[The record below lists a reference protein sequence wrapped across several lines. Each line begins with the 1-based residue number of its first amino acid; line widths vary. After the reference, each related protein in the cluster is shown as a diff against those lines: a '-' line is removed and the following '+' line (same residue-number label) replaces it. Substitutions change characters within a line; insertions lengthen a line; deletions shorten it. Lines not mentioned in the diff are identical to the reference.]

1 MKIKNFQGKNLFAA
15 ALFVGSLFILG
26 IKLLTPASIRIYVE
40 GAETAVAQIPGY
52 FTLADVTIVAVF
64 SIILGVSG
72 AYLLFSAPAGRAL
85 GEVALEGRKVRWKE
99 IAKTLKDEERSIY
112 ETILDSGGMIF
123 QSELVE
129 KLGLSKSSVSRSLD
143 LLESKGLV
151 ERKRRGMANLVLL
164 K

>member
-1 MKIKNFQGKNLFAA
+1 M
-15 ALFVGSLFILG
+15 
-26 IKLLTPASIRIYVE
+26 
-40 GAETAVAQIPGY
+40 
-52 FTLADVTIVAVF
+52 
-64 SIILGVSG
+64 
-72 AYLLFSAPAGRAL
+72 
-85 GEVALEGRKVRWKE
+85 RWKE

>member
-1 MKIKNFQGKNLFAA
+1 MEKEKGKNLFAA
-15 ALFVGSLFILG
+15 ALVSASVLILG
-26 IKLLTPASIRIYVE
+26 IKLLNPAQIQIYIE
-40 GAETAVAQIPGY
+40 GSETVVAQIPGY
-52 FTLADVTIVAVF
+52 FTFADIAIVAVF

-72 AYLLFSAPAGRAL
+72 AYLLFSGSAGRAL
-85 GEVALEGRKVRWKE
+85 GEAVLEERKMRWKDT
-99 IAKTLKDEERSIY
+99 AKTLKDDERSVY
-112 ETILDSGGMIF
+112 GAILDSGGAIF

>member
-1 MKIKNFQGKNLFAA
+1 MKIKNVQGKNLFVA

-26 IKLLTPASIRIYVE
+26 IKLLNPASIQIYVD
-40 GAETAVAQIPGY
+40 GSETAVAQIPGY
-52 FTLADVTIVAVF
+52 FTLADIAIVAVF

-72 AYLLFSAPAGRAL
+72 AYLLFSGSAGRAL
-85 GEVALEGRKVRWKE
+85 GEAALEERKMRWKDT
-99 IAKTLKDEERSIY
+99 AKILKDEERSIY
-112 ETILDSGGMIF
+112 GAILDSGGMIF